1 MDTTCSSWLWPSN
14 NDEGGTQQINPSTSP
29 SERRIAGYGCKK
41 KIISQQQK
49 NQPLPPQ
56 TPNSKG
62 PKSTTKNCMEI
73 TNVRVPE
80 LSLDY
85 CSSSP
90 GTRQDDDSPPKRI
103 AFMEAYNKGMLLQ
116 YMINSASEIDYCC
129 NNKHVAEDDYETKW
143 RGHQPL
149 TPSTWSSAKNDYIDE
164 LNDTSGSV
172 VSASEQRFMRRR
184 RRRGVLPPSKR
195 GEDNNNNISM
205 HVTKANN
212 NNNNVEPQRDTIL
225 PGWGIPFPGD
235 VIDPHFVSKKK
246 EKWHP
251 NI

>member
-1 MDTTCSSWLWPSN
+1 
-14 NDEGGTQQINPSTSP
+14 
-29 SERRIAGYGCKK
+29 
-41 KIISQQQK
+41 
-49 NQPLPPQ
+49 
-56 TPNSKG
+56 
-62 PKSTTKNCMEI
+62 MEI

-164 LNDTSGSV
+164 LNDTSGRV

-195 GEDNNNNISM
+195 GEDNNNISM
-205 HVTKANN
+205 HVSKANN

-235 VIDPHFVSKKK
+235 VIDPHLVPKKK

>member
-56 TPNSKG
+56 TPKSKG

-73 TNVRVPE
+73 MDVRMPE

-235 VIDPHFVSKKK
+235 VIDPHLVPKKK